1 MHASERC
8 KKREKKE
15 KLAGKRRESLT
26 ARLSSATSQYFQL
39 LSAIRSRRNFSGYV
53 PSAPSPS
60 TLPRLP
66 LIKNISPIRPGWM
79 GNKHAN
85 SKCGICFPPKKSKRL
100 FQASDEASPSP
111 QVQPGAF
118 GDKSPSLSFPW
129 TATRIERNLL
139 FQSSMKTAPQTKLA
153 HLMAFCH
160 SGCQSIK
167 RELVKVLN
175 EWWSSARFHW
185 LAPLTR
191 ILLKCTKMKLALV
204 SLITLGSWVDFLCNS
219 F

>member
-1 MHASERC
+1 M
-8 KKREKKE
+8 
-15 KLAGKRRESLT
+15 
-26 ARLSSATSQYFQL
+26 
-39 LSAIRSRRNFSGYV
+39 
-53 PSAPSPS
+53 
-60 TLPRLP
+60 
-66 LIKNISPIRPGWM
+66 RPGWI

-85 SKCGICFPPKKSKRL
+85 SKRGICFPKKNPTASFKRAMKPVL
-100 FQASDEASPSP
+100 HHKFSQTRSANR
-111 QVQPGAF
+111 
-118 GDKSPSLSFPW
+118 SPSLAFPW
-129 TATRIERNLL
+129 TATRIEQNLL
-139 FQSSMKTAPQTKLA
+139 FQSSMKIAPQTKLA

-191 ILLKCTKMKLALV
+191 ILLKWTKMKLSLV